1 MMKPMVCGVCLLLCS
16 MALGQRPG
24 QPPRTTP
31 STFPETKGTAQK
43 QEKDAAQ
50 LEKERLKIEQEIEK
64 TIRSDRRLRGAS
76 VKATVNE
83 KNVVVSGTVKD
94 DAQRRLALHMAEAY
108 ADGREIIDKLAV
120 GGKT

>member
-1 MMKPMVCGVCLLLCS
+1 MMKTMVCGVCLLLCS